1 MPAPP
6 TPSGPLARY
15 LLHPG
20 RETSLVVHRLLH
32 LLLAVANVAAPAA
45 IVVLG
50 AAVAVRLAL
59 WLARH
64 HRARAGGHLVSV
76 APGPEVDPSGAE
88 ALWNGLHGV
97 LRRTWWGALTGRPH
111 VAFELSWQA
120 GRLRIGIWV
129 PAGVP
134 AARVAAAVQ
143 SAWPGANTE
152 IGPAGAPLSAGAA
165 LAAGELRLA
174 EPEWLAVRTEH
185 PADPYRMLLGAL
197 SGLDPD
203 QSAVVQVLARPA
215 AASRY
220 RRCRKAA
227 VALRTGRSIGM
238 LVRFVDFWLTK
249 GVPRSANLSGDPT
262 RAADIRAI
270 TEKSASLGFEAAV
283 RYGVA
288 STRGGRVARR
298 QAALAGP
305 GDRGGLRPVRRAQ
318 PADPAPPA
326 SGRPGAGRPPARS
339 RRSVHGG

>member
-1 MPAPP
+1 M
-6 TPSGPLARY
+6 
-15 LLHPG
+15 
-20 RETSLVVHRLLH
+20 HRLLH

-152 IGPAGAPLSAGAA
+152 IGPGRGAA
-165 LAAGELRLA
+165 F
-174 EPEWLAVRTEH
+174 
-185 PADPYRMLLGAL
+185 
-197 SGLDPD
+197 
-203 QSAVVQVLARPA
+203 
-215 AASRY
+215 
-220 RRCRKAA
+220 RRGSPGCR
-227 VALRTGRSIGM
+227 
-238 LVRFVDFWLTK
+238 
-249 GVPRSANLSGDPT
+249 
-262 RAADIRAI
+262 
-270 TEKSASLGFEAAV
+270 
-283 RYGVA
+283 
-288 STRGGRVARR
+288 
-298 QAALAGP
+298 
-305 GDRGGLRPVRRAQ
+305 
-318 PADPAPPA
+318 
-326 SGRPGAGRPPARS
+326 
-339 RRSVHGG
+339 